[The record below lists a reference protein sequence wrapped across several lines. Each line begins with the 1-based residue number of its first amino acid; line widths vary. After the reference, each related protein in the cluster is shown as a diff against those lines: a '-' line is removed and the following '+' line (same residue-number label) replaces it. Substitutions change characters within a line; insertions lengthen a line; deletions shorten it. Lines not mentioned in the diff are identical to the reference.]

1 MFIYPFIVGR
11 SLTDQ
16 FCQPPLRISS
26 YWLICTPAPRPTL
39 GRHAH
44 ATGHLRRTFARP
56 PPPEQPRGT
65 RWFPAPATAAAAAAA
80 SEPRWGPPPAS
91 PADRRRRRPGPRSTP
106 STSMPIRRRD
116 WSWRLSRSGTAATH
130 SRTSR
135 RRGRGWVTCQ
145 KNSEASR
152 YGWLFVL
159 FWLVLP
165 AWLFWN
171 LCNIWVLVAPQLSSV
186 GLVGLICGMYDYLF
200 NSPWFY
206 LHDVGICFLSDALL
220 WSKALVFD
228 G

>member
-65 RWFPAPATAAAAAAA
+65 RWFPAPATAAAAA

-91 PADRRRRRPGPRSTP
+91 PADRRRRSPGPRSTP

-145 KNSEASR
+145 KISEASR

-159 FWLVLP
+159 FWLGATCVIVLNFVP
-165 AWLFWN
+165 HMGTCSSPMIQRTTSRIGL
-171 LCNIWVLVAPQLSSV
+171 LSTFC
-186 GLVGLICGMYDYLF
+186 GLI
-200 NSPWFY
+200 
-206 LHDVGICFLSDALL
+206 
-220 WSKALVFD
+220 
-228 G
+228 